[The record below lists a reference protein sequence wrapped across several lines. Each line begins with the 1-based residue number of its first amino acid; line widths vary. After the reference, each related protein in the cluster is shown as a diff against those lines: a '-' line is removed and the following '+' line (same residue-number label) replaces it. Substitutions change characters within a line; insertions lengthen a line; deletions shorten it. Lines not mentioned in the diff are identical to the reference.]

1 MVHSPVRHRSGARGF
16 TLVEL
21 LIAAGLGAVIL
32 AVAAKVLTGDV
43 RSSSSQE
50 AIQRLRDH
58 WGRVNYFVD
67 TEVREG
73 LSVSLAAGSGA
84 CASVASPLLTITVPA
99 PGTASGTSTIHY
111 YNQNGDLWRCGP
123 DIADDGSLL
132 FDTVTN
138 GILVE
143 NATLQVSIT
152 NATIVSYALTM
163 SSRSSGQ
170 GIQYSATSKAQTS
183 ARPCN
188 ATSGIC
194 Y

>member
-1 MVHSPVRHRSGARGF
+1 MARGF

-21 LIAAGLGAVIL
+21 LVAAGLGAVIL

-73 LSVSLAAGSGA
+73 LSVSLEAGSGG

-99 PGTASGTSTIHY
+99 PGTTSGTSV
-111 YNQNGDLWRCGP
+111 P
-123 DIADDGSLL
+123 
-132 FDTVTN
+132 
-138 GILVE
+138 
-143 NATLQVSIT
+143 
-152 NATIVSYALTM
+152 
-163 SSRSSGQ
+163 SR
-170 GIQYSATSKAQTS
+170 K
-183 ARPCN
+183 
-188 ATSGIC
+188 
-194 Y
+194 

>member
-1 MVHSPVRHRSGARGF
+1 MVHPLAHSKSSSQAF

-58 WGRVNYFVD
+58 WGRVNYFLD

-73 LSVSLAAGSGA
+73 LSVSLAAGSGG

-132 FDTVTN
+132 FDTITN

-143 NATLQVSIT
+143 NATLQTSIT
-152 NATIVSYALTM
+152 NSSNVAYTLTL
-163 SSRSSGQ
+163 SSRAGGD
-170 GIQYSATSKAQTS
+170 GIPYSASSQAQTT
-183 ARPCN
+183 AHACD
-188 ATSGIC
+188 AISGIC